1 MSSCSHHHHNNETKN
16 LGLVFLLNFG
26 FAILEFIGGILSQ
39 STALLSDAI
48 HDMGDALA
56 IALAW
61 VFAKVGQRGRSSKFS
76 YGYKRF
82 SLLSALIASLILVFG
97 AVAMLILAVSRLQSP
112 VAVHSDLMILFAIL
126 GVAVNG
132 FAVLKIRSGKTMNE
146 QVISFHLF
154 EDLLSWVAVLI
165 GAIVIYFTGWY
176 WLDPLMAIGI
186 SLWIFVHGLQKGSKV
201 AQLFLQSVPDGVD
214 QEALIT
220 TLRKIPKVQEIHDLH
235 LWSLDGESNIGS
247 CHIVTKKISNAGTL
261 KQEVRDCFTNH
272 NVQHATI
279 EIEVLRESCPHENC

>member
-1 MSSCSHHHHNNETKN
+1 MSSCSHHHHNHETKN

-61 VFAKVGQRGRSSKFS
+61 VFAKVGQRGRSQKFS

-97 AVAMLILAVSRLQSP
+97 AIAMLVLAVNRLQKP
-112 VAVHSDLMILFAIL
+112 VEVHSDLMILFAIL

-132 FAVLKIRSGKTMNE
+132 FAVLKMRSGKTLNE
-146 QVISFHLF
+146 QVISFF
-154 EDLLSWVAVLI
+154 CENF
-165 GAIVIYFTGWY
+165 G
-176 WLDPLMAIGI
+176 P
-186 SLWIFVHGLQKGSKV
+186 
-201 AQLFLQSVPDGVD
+201 
-214 QEALIT
+214 
-220 TLRKIPKVQEIHDLH
+220 
-235 LWSLDGESNIGS
+235 NIG
-247 CHIVTKKISNAGTL
+247 
-261 KQEVRDCFTNH
+261 F
-272 NVQHATI
+272 
-279 EIEVLRESCPHENC
+279 